1 MNRRH
6 LRPDTERL
14 EPRALRSGL
23 PGGYT
28 PNELRRLYGFDAAAA
43 EYGPAAEGQGVTIA
57 VVSLTAD
64 PAPVR
69 ALDRY
74 SRRFGLPAPDV
85 TIDSFG
91 APATPEGWLGE
102 ECLDLEA
109 IHAVLPLAN
118 IVVVAASEQYGPVVA
133 LLDADLDA
141 AQMPG
146 VSVVSNSWG
155 LDDPGQF
162 PPDFALNDVFAAA
175 SSTVFVASSG
185 DNGAGDVE
193 YPASSPVA
201 IAVGGTAIH
210 GGKVTTWVGSG
221 WSSDPYQPAPPYQV
235 PVSSSGDRRTPDV
248 SMLGAHPGLDVRL
261 PGSVWREE
269 WGTSLAAPLFAAVV
283 GSVDGVRASRGES
296 PLGTARLLAGM
307 YGTIGTP
314 GWSVAFTAVNGVEG
328 YDPPSGLGS
337 PDVPGFIRLFA

>member
-1 MNRRH
+1 MRFRFRPGIESMEDRR
-6 LRPDTERL
+6 LM
-14 EPRALRSGL
+14 SGL
-23 PGGYT
+23 AGGYT
-28 PNELRRLYGFDAAAA
+28 PNELRRLYGFGAAAA

-69 ALDRY
+69 ALDQY

-91 APATPEGWLGE
+91 APTTPEGWLGE

-118 IVVVAASEQYGPVVA
+118 IVVVAASEQYGPVVS

-162 PPDFALNDVFAAA
+162 PPDFALNYVFAAA

-185 DNGAGDVE
+185 DNGAGDSE

-201 IAVGGTAIH
+201 VAVGGTAIH

-221 WSSDPYQPAPPYQV
+221 WSSDPYQPAPSYQV
-235 PVSSSGDRRTPDV
+235 PVSSSGDRQTPDV

-261 PGSVWREE
+261 PGGAWQEE
-269 WGTSLAAPLFAAVV
+269 WGTSLAAPLFSAVV
-283 GSVDGVRASRGES
+283 GAVDGVRLARGES
-296 PLGTARLLAGM
+296 QLGTTQLLAGM
-307 YGTIGTP
+307 YGTVGTP
-314 GWSVAFTAVNGVEG
+314 GWSVAFTPVNGVDG
-328 YDPPSGLGS
+328 YQPSAGLGS
-337 PDVPGFIRLFA
+337 ASVQGFIQLFA